1 MVKFA
6 DPSDEFFGTDFELT
20 CFKRKND
27 IFDFYM
33 FIYSLFNDNLLG
45 FSIIF
50 MHFSDN
56 YSLNSCNYFHCLY
69 FFAFA
74 GALFYKL
81 QHPPK
86 RFVPFFTFVMPPTP
100 DSSSAAGW
108 FPAKKKVA
116 DRKSVV

>member
-20 CFKRKND
+20 CFKRENN

-50 MHFSDN
+50 MHFADN
-56 YSLNSCNYFHCLY
+56 Y
-69 FFAFA
+69 
-74 GALFYKL
+74 
-81 QHPPK
+81 P
-86 RFVPFFTFVMPPTP
+86 
-100 DSSSAAGW
+100 
-108 FPAKKKVA
+108 
-116 DRKSVV
+116 